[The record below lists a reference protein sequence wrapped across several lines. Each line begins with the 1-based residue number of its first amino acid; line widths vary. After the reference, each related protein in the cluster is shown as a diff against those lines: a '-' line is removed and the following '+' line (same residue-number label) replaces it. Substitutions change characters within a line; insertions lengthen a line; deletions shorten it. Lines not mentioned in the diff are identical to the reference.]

1 MADRPF
7 TVLAHDIVIADRA
20 RALILREADYPPV
33 YYLRREDITMAL
45 LERTAQ
51 TSWCPFKGRAS
62 YYSVKGDL
70 TFENAVWSYEDP
82 FLEAAPIKDHMA
94 FYADRDGLIVKAA
107 GGRAA
112 NPSSGLIPLT
122 RFALRP
128 RTRLFPIPHK

>member
-1 MADRPF
+1 MAQSKTVSGAEHESGFAGAPDHTISIDMADRPF
-7 TVLAHDIVIADRA
+7 TVLAHDVVIADRA

-70 TFENAVWSYEDP
+70 AFENAVWSYEDP

-94 FYADRDGLIVKAA
+94 FYANRDGLIVKAA
-107 GGRAA
+107 
-112 NPSSGLIPLT
+112 
-122 RFALRP
+122 
-128 RTRLFPIPHK
+128 